1 MSDVLLLSRD
11 ALTVPSSKGKPHVF
25 DMRRIHKAEGRLI
38 ELANVTRLKAGELL
52 YAVIDAFGEARNHL
66 AVLRMEFGASKQKLR
81 TIRGIIVLD
90 RVQEVLKVKG
100 LANTR
105 SPAGSEDLRDGVVNT
120 DPDYLEAADNLSQ
133 VEAAMEH
140 MEGKVKKLEM
150 AYFAINS
157 LTKNQDAK
165 KDTSGGV
172 GDDNPGAFTQQ
183 EKVERFVNSVSTV
196 KQEDYD
202 GDFGPP
208 KL

>member
-1 MSDVLLLSRD
+1 MSELLLSHE
-11 ALTVPSSKGKPHVF
+11 AMTVPSAKGKPHVF
-25 DMRRIHKAEGRLI
+25 DMRRIHKAEARLI

-52 YAVIDAFGEARNHL
+52 YVVIDAFGDARNHL
-66 AVLRMEFGASKQKLR
+66 ATLKMEFGASKQRLR
-81 TIRGIIVLD
+81 TVRGIIVLD
-90 RVQEVLKVKG
+90 RVQDALKVKG
-100 LANTR
+100 LASAR
-105 SPAGSEDLRDGVVNT
+105 SPAGSEDLRDAIVNT
-120 DPDYLEAADNLSQ
+120 DPEYLETADKLNQ

-157 LTKNQDAK
+157 LTKTQDAK

-172 GDDNPGAFTQQ
+172 GDDDPGAMTQT
-183 EKVERFVNSVSTV
+183 EKVQQFVNSVSTV
-196 KQEDYD
+196 KSDNYD